1 MKQLTILIF
10 ALFFI
15 QAFAQDMPL
24 SQVLLDEGG
33 QWELVTE
40 GYGHTDAAC
49 VDAEGNFYFSDVAKG
64 NTINKVD
71 ASGKVSVYAKDAERI
86 SGMQFGPNGILYACQ
101 GGSFKRIVK
110 FDKEGKLS
118 VLADKITPNDLV
130 VTHSGW
136 VYVTET
142 KSRNIVAISP
152 EGKVKRFKTS
162 AVRPNGISL
171 STDQSLLA
179 VSDHGG
185 DKVYAYRVE
194 ENGDLTFE
202 HPYMYLRT
210 KTPMAVTKGD
220 GMATDAYCRYYVTS
234 DVGIQM
240 YDPTGRMGGVILNP
254 WGKAVNSVVFAGPEF
269 NYMYICAKDAIYRRK
284 TITTGLCFF
293 KEPFK
298 RKNFKKK

>member
-1 MKQLTILIF
+1 MRFLLTTVFILLC
-10 ALFFI
+10 AK
-15 QAFAQDMPL
+15 ASAQDMPL
-24 SQVLLDEGG
+24 SQVLLEDGG
-33 QWELVTE
+33 QWELVVE

-49 VDAEGNFYFSDVAKG
+49 VDAEGSFYFSDVKSG
-64 NTINKVD
+64 STINKID
-71 ASGKVSVYAKDAERI
+71 ANGKLSTYAKGAERI

-118 VLADKITPNDLV
+118 VLAENIIPNDLV

-142 KSRNIVAISP
+142 RSRKIVTISP
-152 EGKVKRFKTS
+152 DGKVKRFSTK
-162 AVRPNGISL
+162 ALKPNGISL

-185 DKVYAYRVE
+185 DKVYAYRIE
-194 ENGDLTFE
+194 ENGDLAFE

-210 KTPMAVTKGD
+210 KTSTTIAKGD
-220 GMATDAYCRYYVTS
+220 GMATDSYCRYYVTS
-234 DVGIQM
+234 DIGIQM

-254 WGKAVNSVVFAGPEF
+254 WGKPVNSVVFAGPNF
-269 NYMYICAKDAIYRRK
+269 NYMYICAKDSIYRRK
-284 TITTGLCFF
+284 TLSTGLCFF